1 VLAEA
6 LASLA
11 SMAGSALVSA
21 MVTDG
26 WEGVR
31 ARLVRVLGRGDRA
44 AEERAA
50 AQLEQSRAA
59 LAVSGAAVEQ
69 VRAEQEIVWR
79 TRLADLLERDPGAE
93 QELRAVVS
101 DLQALV
107 TTSAGRV
114 EQHVVASGQ
123 AQVAVQ
129 GQGVQ
134 NVSFGGQDGPDGTA
148 R

>member
-6 LASLA
+6 LVSLA
-11 SMAGSALVSA
+11 SMGGSALVSA

-31 ARLVRVLGRGDRA
+31 ARLARVLGRGDKG

-59 LAVSGAAVEQ
+59 LAASDAAVGQ

-93 QELRAVVS
+93 QELRAMVS
-101 DLQALV
+101 DLHALV
-107 TTSAGRV
+107 TTSAGPV
-114 EQHVVASGQ
+114 KQHVVASGH

-134 NVSFGGQDGPDGTA
+134 NVSFGMQDGRGGTG